1 MLKRS
6 LRPWRAAALP
16 LVFAAAVAQ
25 AQSHVTSPKQQFGHN
40 IGDDYFL
47 ANYDQFTDY

>member
-16 LVFAAAVAQ
+16 LLFAAAVAQ
-25 AQSHVTSPKQQFGHN
+25 GQGHITSPKEQFGHN
-40 IGDDYFL
+40 IGDDYWL
-47 ANYDQFTDY
+47 AN